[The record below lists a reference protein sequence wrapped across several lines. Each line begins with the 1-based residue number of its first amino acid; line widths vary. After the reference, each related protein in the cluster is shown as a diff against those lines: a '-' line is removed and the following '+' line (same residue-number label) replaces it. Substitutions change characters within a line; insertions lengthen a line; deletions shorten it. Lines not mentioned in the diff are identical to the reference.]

1 MKTFR
6 IALIATAMA
15 VVAVPSTAVAAPE
28 DDAVR
33 ELADTAAELVAEE
46 QALLRT
52 TDQASRLRVVDGTGT
67 MLLEQFDEL
76 DVRLTAAT
84 RAALS
89 PLPAEGAG
97 FAPPSQVYDA
107 ALDDLMRISA
117 TPSAV
122 LPTESGSS
130 GPALGLLA
138 VAAMSLLVLGAAA
151 LANSLRRE
159 SDGELAAMAWSDGLT
174 GLANRRRLDH
184 DLETHQL
191 DDESIAAIM
200 VDVDHFKSINDRF
213 GHQEGDEVLRR
224 IASMLAAHVRYDDV
238 VYRYGG
244 EEFCIL
250 LPGATHDDA
259 VGVANRIVE
268 AARTIILPDD
278 THLTVSAGVAHVDD
292 ADAATTVE
300 SADRALI
307 AAKTA
312 GRDRMIDAAS
322 IALEPA

>member
-1 MKTFR
+1 
-6 IALIATAMA
+6 
-15 VVAVPSTAVAAPE
+15 
-28 DDAVR
+28 
-33 ELADTAAELVAEE
+33 
-46 QALLRT
+46 
-52 TDQASRLRVVDGTGT
+52 